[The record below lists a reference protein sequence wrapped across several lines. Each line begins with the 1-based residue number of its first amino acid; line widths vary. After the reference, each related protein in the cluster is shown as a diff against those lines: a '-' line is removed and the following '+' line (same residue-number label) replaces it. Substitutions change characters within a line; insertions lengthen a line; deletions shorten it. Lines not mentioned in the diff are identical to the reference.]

1 MLRRIEVVP
10 YDPTWPA
17 RFAEEAARLTPIF
30 GENLVTLHHIGSTA
44 VPGLHAKPIIDM
56 LPEVYSLEKV
66 EAVNDAM
73 LAAGYE
79 VKGENG
85 IPGRRYFRKG
95 GDLHRSHHVH
105 VFAQGNPEI
114 ARHVN
119 FCAYLRAHPVAAQH
133 YGDLKQALAEQHPHE
148 IVAYLNG
155 KSALIAE
162 LDAKA
167 AAWRAAV
174 LRPQDTDEGIEK

>member
-10 YDPTWPA
+10 YDPTWPV

-30 GENLVTLHHIGSTA
+30 GENLVTLYHIGSTA

-56 LPEVYSLEKV
+56 LPEVYSLERV

-73 LAAGYE
+73 SAAGYE

-95 GDLHRSHHVH
+95 AISIVPITCTSLRRGILKLPATSI
-105 VFAQGNPEI
+105 FA
-114 ARHVN
+114 HT
-119 FCAYLRAHPVAAQH
+119 
-133 YGDLKQALAEQHPHE
+133 YGHIPPQQNNMVISNKLWQSSIPMISLP
-148 IVAYLNG
+148 I
-155 KSALIAE
+155 SM
-162 LDAKA
+162 AKA
-167 AAWRAAV
+167 R
-174 LRPQDTDEGIEK
+174 